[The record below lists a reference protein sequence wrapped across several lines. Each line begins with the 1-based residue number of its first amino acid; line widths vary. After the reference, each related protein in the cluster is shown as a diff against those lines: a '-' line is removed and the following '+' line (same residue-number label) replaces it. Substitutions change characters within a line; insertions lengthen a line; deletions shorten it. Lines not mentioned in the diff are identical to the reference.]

1 MNQDLKLKQDVLAQ
15 LNFEPSVNAAHLG
28 VTAKDGV
35 VTLTG
40 SIPTLAEK
48 VAAVR
53 ATERVTGVHG
63 LADEIEVNLPLIHK
77 RNDSDIARSA
87 LDALKWDFLIP
98 RDGVKV
104 KVEKGWVTLEG
115 QVNWE
120 FQRRQA
126 HDTVN
131 NLTGIL
137 GVSNLIKIK
146 PKVQPSDVESSIK
159 GAFNRHAELDTKR
172 VKVDV
177 DGGIVT
183 LTGNVPSWGE
193 RDEAVRA
200 AWSAPGVNQVV
211 NQISIGA

>member
-15 LNFEPSVNAAHLG
+15 LNFEPGVNAAHLG

-53 ATERVTGVHG
+53 ATERVSGVRG
-63 LADEIEVNLPLIHK
+63 LADEIEVNLPSIHK
-77 RNDSDIARSA
+77 RNDSDIAQSA
-87 LDALKWDFLIP
+87 LDALKWDFLVP

-131 NLTGIL
+131 NLNGIK

-146 PKVQPSDVESSIK
+146 PRVQPSDVESSIK
-159 GAFNRHAELDTKR
+159 VMCPR
-172 VKVDV
+172 
-177 DGGIVT
+177 
-183 LTGNVPSWGE
+183 
-193 RDEAVRA
+193 
-200 AWSAPGVNQVV
+200 GVNVMRRFGPP
-211 NQISIGA
+211 GAHPA